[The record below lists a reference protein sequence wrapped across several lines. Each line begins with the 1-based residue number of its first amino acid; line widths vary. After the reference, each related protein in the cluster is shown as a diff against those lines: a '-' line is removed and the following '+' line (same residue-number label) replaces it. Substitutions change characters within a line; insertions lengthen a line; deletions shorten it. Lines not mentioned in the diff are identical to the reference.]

1 MNYNDLKIQFRAVPY
16 ASDAHVLEYRVDPDQ
31 DITYEKKIKIFGL
44 FKKTVKRKY
53 STNWI
58 QPRYFMNHGTAYLYT
73 KGDSFN
79 WMPFFIHGQKELDWY
94 KAEFKTMCE
103 FEAYKNEVT
112 NKNIKEW
119 EVEREEYLS
128 RNRIM
133 Y

>member
-1 MNYNDLKIQFRAVPY
+1 MEYKDFKIQFRAVPY
-16 ASDAHVLEYRVDPDQ
+16 ASDTHVLEYRVDPDQ
-31 DITYEKKIKIFGL
+31 DLTYEKEIKILGL

-58 QPRYFMNHGTAYLYT
+58 QPRYFMNHSTAYLYT

-79 WMPFFIHGQKELDWY
+79 WMPFFIHNQKEL
-94 KAEFKTMCE
+94 EE
-103 FEAYKNEVT
+103 YKNTYKTIGEFAAYQYEVT

-119 EVEREEYLS
+119 EPEREEYLN
-128 RNRIM
+128 RNRIL